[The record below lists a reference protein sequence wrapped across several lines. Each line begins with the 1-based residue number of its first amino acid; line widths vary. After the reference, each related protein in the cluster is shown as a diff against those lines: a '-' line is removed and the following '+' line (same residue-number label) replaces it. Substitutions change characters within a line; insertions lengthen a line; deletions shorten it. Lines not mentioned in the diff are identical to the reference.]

1 MSASNRLVFSIL
13 AIAALAIAFW
23 MFALGPKREQA
34 DELAGQAE
42 QLQVSLT
49 EAQSKVAEAVAARRE
64 FPADYRQLV
73 TLGQAVPA
81 DDETSSLL
89 VELNHVAAASKVKF
103 DGLQLSSDGETE
115 TESTSTTTP
124 APETPPP
131 APAESSASA
140 VPAAA
145 TVPPTEVA
153 ASLLPL
159 GASIGP
165 AGLDVMPYSLTFS
178 GNFFQI
184 ADFIKGIDSLV
195 HTDGSQVA
203 VDGRLVTLNAFAL
216 SADGEGGF
224 PHLNA
229 TFSVT
234 TYLTPAEQG
243 VTAGATSTA
252 PAITTPAGAST
263 AATESTPTE
272 TPTPEPAPAEEAQ

>member
-1 MSASNRLVFSIL
+1 
-13 AIAALAIAFW
+13 

-145 TVPPTEVA
+145 TVPPTEAA

-195 HTDGSQVA
+195 HTDGVTGSRRRTFGHTQRLCSQ
-203 VDGRLVTLNAFAL
+203 R
-216 SADGEGGF
+216 
-224 PHLNA
+224 
-229 TFSVT
+229 
-234 TYLTPAEQG
+234 
-243 VTAGATSTA
+243 
-252 PAITTPAGAST
+252 
-263 AATESTPTE
+263 
-272 TPTPEPAPAEEAQ
+272 

>member
-1 MSASNRLVFSIL
+1 MSASNRLIVSIL
-13 AIAALAIAFW
+13 TVTALAIAFW
-23 MFALGPKREQA
+23 MLALSPKREQA
-34 DELAGQAE
+34 DELSGQAE

-49 EAQSKVAEAVAARRE
+49 EAKSKVAEAVAARRE

-89 VELNHVAAASKVKF
+89 VELNHVAVASKVKF
-103 DGLQLSSDGETE
+103 DGLQLASEGSA
-115 TESTSTTTP
+115 TESTATAAP
-124 APETPPP
+124 APETPPSTT
-131 APAESSASA
+131 AEGSTGA

-145 TVPPTEVA
+145 TVPPTEAA

-165 AGLDVMPYSLTFS
+165 AGLDVMPYNLTFS
-178 GNFFQI
+178 GDFFHI
-184 ADFIKGIDSLV
+184 ADFINGIDSLV
-195 HTDGSQVA
+195 HTGGPQVA

-216 SADGEGGF
+216 SANGEEGF

-234 TYLTPAEQG
+234 TYVTPPEQGITAGTTPSAPATATPAAE
-243 VTAGATSTA
+243 T
-252 PAITTPAGAST
+252 
-263 AATESTPTE
+263 TPTE
-272 TPTPEPAPAEEAQ
+272 PSTAESPPAEEAQ